1 MNDQTASQ
9 TQKVSPISVSLA
21 LGYFI
26 LSLLAILGFIGSLVY
41 ALSIIPYMDFLQRIG
56 HILAETYQW
65 GARQPLFLQ
74 IPIGILLGVI
84 ATPLLITAIMR
95 IPAHFY
101 QGLKLIVKTTFEFE
115 KKLAEKIRFKT
126 V

>member
-9 TQKVSPISVSLA
+9 TQKVSPISASLA
-21 LGYFI
+21 LGYFF
-26 LSLLAILGFIGSLVY
+26 LSLLVILGFIGGLVY
-41 ALSIIPYMDFLQRIG
+41 AFSIIPYMDILQRIG
-56 HILAETYQW
+56 HIFAETYHW

-95 IPAHFY
+95 IPARLY

-126 V
+126 A